1 MSKDT
6 RQPVYAVLTGDLIDS
21 TRLDTPSREEARK
34 LVLSSVND
42 LNDWLPKNKV
52 VYGDP
57 EIFRGD
63 QWQAL
68 LAQPKFALRAVLFV
82 RAKLI
87 AMGFD
92 TRISVGIGS
101 VDHISKS
108 SISMSDGDAFLRS
121 GHGLDDMNTD
131 SEFAISLPTRMET
144 NERWVK
150 IVVELAGAIVSD
162 WSELQAEAVRF
173 AIDPKKNY
181 SQKQIAEN
189 LDVSAQAVSDRLKVA
204 KWKALKE
211 AILGFEEF
219 DWVGVLSGHSNDSQV
234 EGA

>member
-1 MSKDT
+1 MGNDP
-6 RQPVYAVLTGDLIDS
+6 RQVYAVLTGDLIDS
-21 TRLDTPSREEARK
+21 TSLDTPSREEARQ
-34 LVLSSVND
+34 LVLSSVAE
-42 LNDWLPKNKV
+42 LNDWLPKNKI

-68 LAQPKFALRAVLFV
+68 LAQPKFAFRAVLWV

-101 VDHISKS
+101 VDRISKS
-108 SISMSDGDAFLRS
+108 NISMSDGDAFLWS
-121 GHGLDDMNTD
+121 GHGLDNMNTG
-131 SEFAISLPTRMET
+131 SEFAISLPARMDA

-162 WSELQAEAVRF
+162 WSELQAEAVCF

-189 LDVSAQAVSDRLKVA
+189 LGVSAQAVSDRLKLA
-204 KWKALKE
+204 KWKALRE
-211 AILGFEEF
+211 AILGFEAF
-219 DWVGVLSGHSNDSQV
+219 DWVGVLSGHSNDSRV
-234 EGA
+234 DGA